1 MIEKNIIKRKLKI
14 VNVLLITVGIAL
26 VVFLIT
32 QYYQKLKTK
41 QSNQTIKSENLE
53 EDFFDISDEFKKSE
67 NKKDEDLPDITATE
81 LQEKGVDFF
90 YRVFLKNQV
99 QINSLQQEIASLR
112 NEFTNYKNSE
122 KSIQIIFS
130 YIELREKLFKKNFL
144 DLDFQN
150 SFENFDAITK
160 NDNFLSERTNK
171 LRVSLS
177 VIKTHAEILQ
187 MFEKLIP
194 EIIAT
199 KKFDKK
205 DSWFNNFRHY
215 LAKVIVIRKMDDKN
229 LSDVDGIIRSTEQL
243 LKKENY
249 NEALDIFIKIDEK
262 YSQISQDFMST
273 LKDSAEIQKIDQEI
287 FSYLKNL
294 K

>member
-1 MIEKNIIKRKLKI
+1 MIEKNTIKRKLKI
-14 VNVLLITVGIAL
+14 ANVFLITAGTTLLI
-26 VVFLIT
+26 FLIT

-41 QSNQTIKSENLE
+41 QSNQTIKSESSE
-53 EDFFDISDEFKKSE
+53 EDFFDISDEYKKSE

-130 YIELREKLFKKNFL
+130 YVELREKLFKKNFL
-144 DLDFQN
+144 DLDFQK

-177 VIKTHAEILQ
+177 GISTHTEILQ

-215 LAKVIVIRKMDDKN
+215 LAKIIVIRKIDDEN

-249 NEALDIFIKIDEK
+249 NEALDAFIKIDEK

>member
-14 VNVLLITVGIAL
+14 ANVFLITLGL
-26 VVFLIT
+26 TLLVFLIT

-41 QSNQTIKSENLE
+41 QNNQSIKSESLE
-53 EDFFDISDEFKKSE
+53 EDFFDISDEYKKSE

-99 QINSLQQEIASLR
+99 QINSLQQEIVSLR

-144 DLDFQN
+144 DLNFQK

-160 NDNFLSERTNK
+160 NDNFLSERINK
-171 LRVSLS
+171 LKVLLS
-177 VIKTHAEILQ
+177 NIKTHEEILQ

-199 KKFDKK
+199 KKFEKK
-205 DSWFNNFRHY
+205 DSWLNNFRHY
-215 LAKVIVIRKMDDKN
+215 LAKIIVIRKIDDEN

-249 NEALDIFIKIDEK
+249 NEALDVFIKIDEK
-262 YSQISQDFMST
+262 YSQISQDFMLT

>member
-1 MIEKNIIKRKLKI
+1 MIEKNIIKRKLNI
-14 VNVLLITVGIAL
+14 ANILLITVGAIL
-26 VVFLIT
+26 LVFLVT

-41 QSNQTIKSENLE
+41 QGNQTIKSESLE
-53 EDFFDISDEFKKSE
+53 EDFFDISDEYKKTE

-81 LQEKGVDFF
+81 LQEKGADFF

-99 QINSLQQEIASLR
+99 QINALQDEIANLR

-130 YIELREKLFKKNFL
+130 YIELREQLFKKNFS
-144 DLDFQN
+144 DLDFQK
-150 SFENFDAITK
+150 SFENFDVITR
-160 NDNFLSERTNK
+160 NDSFISERVNK

-177 VIKTHAEILQ
+177 NIKTQTEILQ

-205 DSWFNNFRHY
+205 DGWFNNFRHY
-215 LAKVIVIRKMDDKN
+215 LAKIIVVRKIDDKN
-229 LSDVDGIIRSTEQL
+229 LSDIDGIISSTEQM

-249 NEALDIFIKIDEK
+249 NEALNIFIKIDEK
-262 YSQISQDFMST
+262 YSQISQEFIST
-273 LKDSAEIQKIDQEI
+273 LKESSEIQKIDKEI
-287 FSYLKNL
+287 FLYLKNL

>member
-1 MIEKNIIKRKLKI
+1 M
-14 VNVLLITVGIAL
+14 
-26 VVFLIT
+26 
-32 QYYQKLKTK
+32 
-41 QSNQTIKSENLE
+41 E
-53 EDFFDISDEFKKSE
+53 EDFFDISDEYKKTE

-81 LQEKGVDFF
+81 LQEKGADFF

-99 QINSLQQEIASLR
+99 QINALQDEIANLR

-130 YIELREKLFKKNFL
+130 YIELREQLFKKNFS
-144 DLDFQN
+144 DLDFQK
-150 SFENFDAITK
+150 SFENFDAITR
-160 NDNFLSERTNK
+160 NDSFISERVNK
-171 LRVSLS
+171 LRVSLLN
-177 VIKTHAEILQ
+177 IKTQTEILQ

-205 DSWFNNFRHY
+205 DGWFNNFRHY
-215 LAKVIVIRKMDDKN
+215 LAKIIVVRKIDDKN
-229 LSDVDGIIRSTEQL
+229 LSDIDGIISSTEQM

-249 NEALDIFIKIDEK
+249 NEALNIFIKIDEK
-262 YSQISQDFMST
+262 YSQISQEFIST
-273 LKDSAEIQKIDQEI
+273 LKESSEIQKIDKEI
-287 FSYLKNL
+287 FLHLKNL